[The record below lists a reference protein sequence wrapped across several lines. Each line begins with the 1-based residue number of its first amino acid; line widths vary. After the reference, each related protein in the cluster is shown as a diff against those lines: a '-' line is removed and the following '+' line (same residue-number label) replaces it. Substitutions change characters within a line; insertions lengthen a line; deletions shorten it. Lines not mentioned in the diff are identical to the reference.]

1 MQLRPYQEG
10 SIVAVNEYLKEKD
23 GNPCIVLPTG
33 AGKSFVMAEMI
44 RRWVKQCPQL
54 RVCILAH
61 RSELVQQNHD
71 ELHGIAPELD
81 LGIYAATLKRRDE
94 DSQVLFAMIDSI
106 YNKYDRMMPFDVLVI
121 DEAHRIPV
129 RGEGKYRQFIKDCAA
144 GNPKMRVV
152 GLTATPYRLDC
163 GPICHEEFILSE
175 VCYEANVADLI
186 NDGYLCKLRSKVREK
201 PDMSNV
207 RKGSKGDYILKSLAE
222 TIDVPV
228 VVERAVSEAVDIL
241 VAEKRQSVIFFCVN
255 QQHCEHVSKEL
266 ARHRINAPIVTA
278 KTPGHQRDQIVKDFK
293 AGRIKALCNIDVYT
307 EGFNAKQVDAVVM
320 LRPTLS
326 KGLYS
331 QMVGRGLRLHPDKT
345 DCLVLD
351 YAGNIQEHGPIDCL
365 DGGEVKV
372 IDCGGCGDRFPF
384 ALKVC
389 PNCGW
394 SIPKREVE
402 QEEREESERKLH
414 SEMMAQAEII
424 GREPARKA
432 VNQVMVFRHKKPG
445 EPDALRVEYRCG
457 VEVFREWLN
466 IGAVGHPGEMAR
478 IWWHRR
484 FKENPPSIEKIL
496 DSSFNGK
503 FLNSELTSITNH
515 IWVVKQG
522 KDFKV
527 FEYELSTDNNAKE
540 IT

>member
-1 MQLRPYQEG
+1 MQLRPYQSE
-10 SIVAVNEYLKEKD
+10 SIAAVNEYLKEKQ

-44 RRWVKQCPQL
+44 RRWVQQCPSI
-54 RVCILAH
+54 RVCVLAH
-61 RSELVQQNHD
+61 RAELVRQNHD
-71 ELHGIAPELD
+71 ELHGLAPDLD

-129 RGEGKYRQFIKDCAA
+129 RGEGKYLKFIADCSA
-144 GNPKMRVV
+144 GNPRLRVV

-163 GPICHEEFILSE
+163 GPICHDDFILTE
-175 VCYEANVADLI
+175 ACYEANVADLI
-186 NDGYLCKLRSKVREK
+186 SDGFLCQLRSKVLDK
-201 PDMSNV
+201 PDMSKV
-207 RKGSKGDYILKSLAE
+207 RKSSKGDYILKSLAE
-222 TIDVPV
+222 SVDVPV
-228 VVERAVSEAVDIL
+228 VVEKAISEAVDIL
-241 VAEKRQSVIFFCVN
+241 VQEKRKSVIFFCVN
-255 QQHCEHVSKEL
+255 QEHCEHVSKEL
-266 ARHRINAPIVTA
+266 KRHRIHAPIVTA
-278 KTPGHQRDQIVKDFK
+278 KTPERDRAKIVDGFK
-293 AGRIKALCNIDVYT
+293 AGKIKALCNIDVYT

-372 IDCGGCGDRFPF
+372 IDCKECGDRFAF

-389 PNCGW
+389 PHCGW
-394 SIPKREVE
+394 QIPKREVE
-402 QEEREESERKLH
+402 RDEQEQAERRLH

-424 GREPARKA
+424 GREPARKE
-432 VNQVMVFRHKKPG
+432 VSQVMVFRHKKPG
-445 EPDALRVEYRCG
+445 EAESVRVEYRCG
-457 VEVFREWLN
+457 VEVFREW
-466 IGAVGHPGEMAR
+466 IKPGALGQDGENAQ
-478 IWWHRR
+478 IWWSRR
-484 FKENPPSIEKIL
+484 FGEDIPDAGAIL
-496 DSSFNGK
+496 DGSFQGK
-503 FLNSELTSITNH
+503 FLASELTSITNY

-522 KDFKV
+522 KDYRV
-527 FEYELSTDNNAKE
+527 FEYELSTDKK
-540 IT
+540 